1 MQDCCLCIRGIVVTI
16 DQHRLK
22 TRCAI
27 KGAKAGWNSRT
38 TGTDVCLSVS
48 SLEDVG
54 DLWQL
59 LLPLSVTQYLD
70 HDLEGLEPCKQ
81 GRLAGANNTCWLP
94 WDLGV
99 YTNF

>member
-27 KGAKAGWNSRT
+27 RESKDGLELQRT

-54 DLWQL
+54 DL
-59 LLPLSVTQYLD
+59 
-70 HDLEGLEPCKQ
+70 
-81 GRLAGANNTCWLP
+81 
-94 WDLGV
+94 
-99 YTNF
+99 